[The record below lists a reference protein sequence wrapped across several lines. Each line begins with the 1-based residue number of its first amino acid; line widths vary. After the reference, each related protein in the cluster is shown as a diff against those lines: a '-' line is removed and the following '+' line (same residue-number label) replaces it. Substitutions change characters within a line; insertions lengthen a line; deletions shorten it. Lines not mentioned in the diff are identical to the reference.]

1 VLWRD
6 KLGQISLA
14 VTTLFWGAGATLQF
28 IVLKWAEQVLGLDL
42 SRAAILQ
49 AVVAIGIAIGA
60 VYAAS
65 TVALKQSM
73 RVLPVGVTMGLIVAL
88 AAFYT
93 PAVAPAGAL
102 QVGNASISWFLLIAC
117 GILVVIGSLAGFFVV
132 PMNALLQHR
141 GHVLLSAG
149 HSIAV
154 QNFNENLSILVMLG
168 LYALLVWFDLSIRS
182 VMLLFGLFV
191 AGSMVL
197 VIARHRYNQRQFDS
211 IALIGQLKH

>member
-1 VLWRD
+1 
-6 KLGQISLA
+6 
-14 VTTLFWGAGATLQF
+14 
-28 IVLKWAEQVLGLDL
+28 
-42 SRAAILQ
+42 LQ
-49 AVVAIGIAIGA
+49 AVVAVGIAIGA

-73 RVLPVGVTMGLIVAL
+73 RVLPVGAAMGVIVAL
-88 AAFYT
+88 ASFYT
-93 PAVAPAGAL
+93 PALAPAGA
-102 QVGNASISWFLLIAC
+102 VHFGFASMSWFLLIAC
-117 GILVVIGSLAGFFVV
+117 VILVLIGLLAGYFVV

-154 QNFNENLSILVMLG
+154 QNFNENLSILAMLG
-168 LYALLVWFDLSIRS
+168 IYALLVWLDLSIRS

-191 AGSMVL
+191 ALSMVL
-197 VIARHRYNQRQFDS
+197 VIVRHRYNQRQFDS